1 MRTHNPTMEAH
12 VLRIVSR
19 GKTPAAGRLEH
30 LPKLWLHAPV
40 RFELACAAP
49 EDTEAALDDTP
60 TYSISIHSLDASRN
74 PVDSPLV
81 WYAEVDAEGNT
92 DKSKGPH
99 AVFELSAAD
108 IANVT
113 EAGEYWLAFHA
124 YSGGERIVRAAGYLT
139 FTDDGFPT
147 DPPTPTPPGTVY
159 LTQAAGDARYVRD
172 PGTVA
177 DNRLVRWDGVSGN
190 QVQSSLVTVD
200 DSGNVSTPGTLTVGS
215 ITATGGISAS
225 TLQVFGTTRQV
236 DLFAENLTQDRT
248 FEFPDT
254 PSGVLAATA
263 NVNGAPDRLELYAK
277 CDEVGGVTLGQ
288 AVYIY
293 GANGGNKL
301 IRKAIASGEST
312 STKTI
317 GIVSQA
323 LGHNAF
329 GYVVTEGP
337 VAVSLAKGPAVEGD
351 PVWLSPST
359 AGGVVFGLAN
369 KPSAPNHMVF
379 MGYVTRITGAN
390 VTEIFVKVQNGF
402 ELEELHNV
410 AISAPSTGH
419 VLTWNGTLWVNA
431 APSGGGGGGGSVTIT
446 GNDGIGVAGS
456 PGTSIT
462 LSLGNITP
470 DALDV
475 TGTTVLRGAVT
486 MIHAGDLDIAISA
499 ANLAEGGSTVF
510 WPSAGGNLAI
520 VAGTDGAI
528 LASDITDGTTVGR
541 NILKL
546 TNPGAITF
554 LRMNADNTV
563 TALSDSGM
571 RSALGLGNVA
581 TRNVGTSSG
590 TAAAGDDSRFH
601 TAVTLDS
608 ALSLVFTLTGQALGP
623 SATLSADGLVFW
635 DETAG
640 QFDVI
645 TLPGTTTVFLRG
657 DGTFAASGDVTGP
670 ASSTAF
676 AVARFSGT
684 GGKTLLN
691 SSIVIDDET
700 ASTQQNVAIRN
711 VDSAANSAFVLTPKG
726 TGALIVGP
734 KPDGMPTGGNARGAN
749 AVDMQTVRNAAGQ
762 VAGAPGS
769 FIAGGGRN
777 TTSGGAG
784 QEYSFVG
791 GGFQNTVS
799 GYSAAVFGAGCTAS
813 GSRSFAAGQSSTASG
828 IISTAFGASTAS
840 TTHSFSIG
848 NASLANRLSSF
859 AHSGGSFS
867 TSGDAQ
873 RMSVPMRCQTT
884 DATPLDLTINGSA
897 AAADGVITSSNRLI
911 LLNNQTCMVEVQVVA
926 RSAAGADVAGFRR
939 NAVISRNANAAS
951 TAITGLQTI
960 GTDIKTAGATAWD
973 VTLAAET
980 THGSLRVIATG
991 AAATNIN
998 WFAEVRIVETI
1009 RT

>member
-200 DSGNVSTPGTLTVGS
+200 DSGNVSTPGT
-215 ITATGGISAS
+215 ITAESVSVAGGVSAS
-225 TLQVFGTTRQV
+225 VLVV
-236 DLFAENLTQDRT
+236 DGAFQGEIYADNLTGDRAYNL
-248 FEFPDT
+248 PDEAAG
-254 PSGVLAATA
+254 GVLALTGEADGK
-263 NVNGAPDRLELYAK
+263 V
-277 CDEVGGVTLGQ
+277 
-288 AVYIY
+288 
-293 GANGGNKL
+293 KL
-301 IRKAIASGEST
+301 IDLKDV
-312 STKTI
+312 TI
-317 GIVSQA
+317 
-323 LGHNAF
+323 
-329 GYVVTEGP
+329 T
-337 VAVSLAKGPAVEGD
+337 
-351 PVWLSPST
+351 T
-359 AGGVVFGLAN
+359 
-369 KPSAPNHMVF
+369 
-379 MGYVTRITGAN
+379 
-390 VTEIFVKVQNGF
+390 
-402 ELEELHNV
+402 
-410 AISAPSTGH
+410 PSTGH
-419 VLTWNGTLWVNA
+419 VLTWNGTVWVNA

-470 DALDV
+470 DSV
-475 TGTTVLRGAVT
+475 TSAGVIAADGGLTIGTAAEKITFSVANVGA
-486 MIHAGDLDIAISA
+486 A
-499 ANLAEGGSTVF
+499 STVYLPEF
-510 WPSAGGNLAI
+510 GGNLAVVSGI
-520 VAGTDGAI
+520 NGAI
-528 LASDITDGTTVGR
+528 LAGDVADGTTVGR

-546 TNPGAITF
+546 TNPGAVTF

-601 TAVTLDS
+601 TAFTLDG

-670 ASSTAF
+670 SSSVDNT
-676 AVARFSGT
+676 VARFDSTT
-684 GGKTLLN
+684 GKLIQGAA
-691 SSIVIDDET
+691 IVIDD
-700 ASTQQNVAIRN
+700 ASTATANNVTIA
-711 VDSAANSAFVLTPKG
+711 VSHAGQTNSSLVLTPQG

-734 KPDGMPTGGNARGAN
+734 KPDGTATGGGVRGVG
-749 AVDMQTVRNAAGQ
+749 AVDLQMGRAGINQTASGTRAALLGGVNNTASAQNSGVFCGSGNTADNQGGVVLGGSSSTCSGFGGAIIGSSASTVSSNGNSAVILGGSSNSATTTFCAVIAGQ
-762 VAGAPGS
+762 N
-769 FIAGGGRN
+769 N
-777 TTSGGAG
+777 TTSASNAVSMGVFAAANRIGALTMANG
-784 QEYSFVG
+784 R
-791 GGFQNTVS
+791 
-799 GYSAAVFGAGCTAS
+799 FGANDTVQIQTVVV
-813 GSRSFAAGQSSTASG
+813 R
-828 IISTAFGASTAS
+828 
-840 TTHSFSIG
+840 
-848 NASLANRLSSF
+848 R
-859 AHSGGSFS
+859 
-867 TSGDAQ
+867 
-873 RMSVPMRCQTT
+873 QTT
-884 DATPLDLTINGSA
+884 DATQSELTLDGATPTGA
-897 AAADGVITSSNRLI
+897 TITSANRL
-911 LLNNQTCMVEVQVVA
+911 LLLPNQTIMVDAMVFA
-926 RSAAGADVAGFRR
+926 RSTSGTDSACYQRR
-939 NAVISRNANAAS
+939 CLITRDNANNTVLVGS
-951 TAITGLQTI
+951 VQTL
-960 GTDIKTAGATAWD
+960 GTDIESNAAWD
-973 VTLAAET
+973 VTLAADNTNE
-980 THGSLRVIATG
+980 SVQILVTG
-991 AAATNIN
+991 AAGTTIN
-998 WFAEVRIVETI
+998 WGAEVRLREVT
-1009 RT
+1009 RP